1 MKRTLSFIF
10 PPALAFAGVIVCC
23 AILWNQTARFKR
35 SVEKIAEDVRV
46 SLLDLNGKVVYDS
59 AGNDLPNHADRAEF
73 EAVCADGLPRSV
85 IRESE
90 TLHISMFYFARRI
103 GDYVLR
109 IAVPYQAVTDAK
121 ADAVRGLIAAA
132 GTGALIVAALFFLT
146 RRYERRL
153 SRLSAERDLQDKM
166 MEEMRKLERFR
177 TNFISNVTHEIR
189 TPVTGILGASE
200 MLADDAA
207 RLDDNDRS
215 ELQNV
220 IKNHS
225 SRLAALVDDI
235 LALAGLEKAEAE
247 HDVAFAPCDV
257 TDITLT
263 AVNLARPVA
272 KKAGVTLSFVRK
284 VQDAETLVRPCD
296 ARLVETLARPCDA
309 RLVESAVANLIQNAV
324 RYSGSKEVEV
334 SVDRTADGKAA
345 ISVID
350 HGIGI
355 PEDCQPRLFERFY
368 RIDKDRSR
376 ALGGTGL
383 GLAIVKHIAQLHGGQ
398 AAVSSKPGEGAT
410 FTLVI

>member
-1 MKRTLSFIF
+1 MKSNFSFFF

-23 AILWNQTARFKR
+23 AILWNQTARFR
-35 SVEKIAEDVRV
+35 QSVEKIAEDVRV
-46 SLLDLNGKVVYDS
+46 SLIDLNGKVVYDS

-90 TLHISMFYFARRI
+90 TLRISMFYFARRI

-121 ADAVRGLIAAA
+121 ADAVRGLIAAV

-153 SRLSAERDLQDKM
+153 SRLSAERDLQDKV

-189 TPVTGILGASE
+189 TPVTGILGAAE
-200 MLADDAA
+200 MLADDTAQ
-207 RLDDNDRS
+207 LDSADRA

-225 SRLAALVDDI
+225 SRLVALVDDI
-235 LALAGLEKAEAE
+235 LALAGLEKAETE

-257 TDITLT
+257 ADIAQT
-263 AVNLARPVA
+263 AVNLAQPAA
-272 KKAGVTLSFVRK
+272 KKTGVALSFVRK
-284 VQDAETLVRPCD
+284 MQETDELVRPCD
-296 ARLVETLARPCDA
+296 ARLVE
-309 RLVESAVANLIQNAV
+309 SAIANLIQNAL
-324 RYSGSKEVEV
+324 RYSGSTEVEI
-334 SVDRTADGKAA
+334 SVERTADGKAA

-368 RIDKDRSR
+368 RVDKDRSS

-383 GLAIVKHIAQLHGGQ
+383 GLAIVKHIVQLHGGQ
-398 AAVSSKPGEGAT
+398 ATVSSKPGEGAT

>member
-1 MKRTLSFIF
+1 MKSNFSFFF

-46 SLLDLNGKVVYDS
+46 SLIDLNGKVVYDS
-59 AGNDLPNHADRAEF
+59 AGKDLPNHADRAEF
-73 EAVCADGLPRSV
+73 EAVCADGLPRSA

-109 IAVPYQAVTDAK
+109 IAVPYQSVTDAK
-121 ADAVRGLIAAA
+121 ADAVRGLIAAV

-189 TPVTGILGASE
+189 TPVTGILGATE
-200 MLADDAA
+200 MLADDTAQ
-207 RLDDNDRS
+207 LDSADRA

-225 SRLAALVDDI
+225 SRLVALVDDI
-235 LALAGLEKAEAE
+235 LALARLEKAEAE
-247 HDVAFAPCDV
+247 HDAAFAPCAV
-257 TDITLT
+257 ADIAQT
-263 AVNLARPVA
+263 AVNLARPSA
-272 KKAGVTLSFVRK
+272 KKAGVALSFVRK
-284 VQDAETLVRPCD
+284 MQETDELVRPCD
-296 ARLVETLARPCDA
+296 ARLVE
-309 RLVESAVANLIQNAV
+309 SAIANLIQNAL
-324 RYSGSKEVEV
+324 RYSGSTEVEI
-334 SVDRTADGKAA
+334 SVERTADGKAA

-368 RIDKDRSR
+368 RVDKDRSS

-383 GLAIVKHIAQLHGGQ
+383 GLAIVKHIVQLHGGQ
-398 AAVSSKPGEGAT
+398 ATVSSKPGEGAT

>member
-1 MKRTLSFIF
+1 MKHTFSSLF

-35 SVEKIAEDVRV
+35 GVEKIAEDVRV
-46 SLLDLNGKVVYDS
+46 SLIDLDGKVVYDS
-59 AGNDLPNHADRAEF
+59 AGSDLPNHADRAEF

-121 ADAVRGLIAAA
+121 ADAIRGLFAAI
-132 GTGALIVAALFFLT
+132 GTGALIVTALFFLT

-189 TPVTGILGASE
+189 TPVTGILGATE

-207 RLDDNDRS
+207 RLDDNDRA
-215 ELQNV
+215 ELQDV

-225 SRLAALVDDI
+225 SRLVALVDDI
-235 LALAGLEKAEAE
+235 LALARLEKAEAE
-247 HDVAFAPCDV
+247 HDAAFAPCDV
-257 TDITLT
+257 ADIAQT
-263 AVNLARPVA
+263 AVNLARPSA
-272 KKAGVTLSFVRK
+272 KKAGVALSFVRK
-284 VQDAETLVRPCD
+284 MQETDELVRPCD
-296 ARLVETLARPCDA
+296 ARLVE
-309 RLVESAVANLIQNAV
+309 SAITNLIQNAV
-324 RYSGSKEVEV
+324 RHSGSTEVEV
-334 SVDRTADGKAA
+334 CVERTADSKAA

-355 PEDCQPRLFERFY
+355 PEECQPRLFERFY
-368 RIDKDRSR
+368 RVDKDRSR

-383 GLAIVKHIAQLHGGQ
+383 GLAIVKHIAQLHGEQ
-398 AAVSSKPGEGAT
+398 ATVSSKPGEGAT

>member
-1 MKRTLSFIF
+1 MKRTLSFF
-10 PPALAFAGVIVCC
+10 LPPALAFAGVIVCC

-46 SLLDLNGKVVYDS
+46 SIIELNGKVVYDS

-90 TLHISMFYFARRI
+90 TLRISMFYFARRI
-103 GDYVLR
+103 GDYILR

-121 ADAVRGLIAAA
+121 ADAVRGLIAAV

-153 SRLSAERDLQDKM
+153 SRLSAERDLQDKV

-189 TPVTGILGASE
+189 TPVTGILGAAE
-200 MLADDAA
+200 MLADDTAQ
-207 RLDDNDRS
+207 LDSADRA

-225 SRLAALVDDI
+225 SRLVALVDDI
-235 LALAGLEKAEAE
+235 LSLAGLEKAETE

-257 TDITLT
+257 ADIAQT
-263 AVNLARPVA
+263 AVNLARPSA
-272 KKAGVTLSFVRK
+272 KKAGVALSFVRK
-284 VQDAETLVRPCD
+284 MQETDELVRPCD
-296 ARLVETLARPCDA
+296 ARLVE
-309 RLVESAVANLIQNAV
+309 SAIANLIQNAL
-324 RYSGSKEVEV
+324 RYSGSTEVEIGV
-334 SVDRTADGKAA
+334 ERTADGKAA

-368 RIDKDRSR
+368 RIDKDRSS

-383 GLAIVKHIAQLHGGQ
+383 GLAIVKHIVQLHGGQ
-398 AAVSSKPGEGAT
+398 ATVSSKPGEGAT

>member
-1 MKRTLSFIF
+1 M
-10 PPALAFAGVIVCC
+10 PASSSAAPSYFAGVIVCC

-46 SLLDLNGKVVYDS
+46 SLIDLNGKVVYDS
-59 AGNDLPNHADRAEF
+59 AGSDLPNHADRAEF

-121 ADAVRGLIAAA
+121 ADAVRGLIAAV
-132 GTGALIVAALFFLT
+132 GTGALIVAG
-146 RRYERRL
+146 YERRL

-189 TPVTGILGASE
+189 TPVTGILGAAE

-207 RLDDNDRS
+207 RLDDADRS

-225 SRLAALVDDI
+225 SRLVALVDDI

-247 HDVAFAPCDV
+247 HDAAFAPCDV
-257 TDITLT
+257 ADITLT
-263 AVNLARPVA
+263 AVNLARPAA

-284 VQDAETLVRPCD
+284 MQDAETLARHCD
-296 ARLVETLARPCDA
+296 ARLI
-309 RLVESAVANLIQNAV
+309 ESAVTNLIQNAL
-324 RYSGSKEVEV
+324 RHSGSKNVEV
-334 SVDRTADGKAA
+334 CVERTPSGKAA
-345 ISVID
+345 ISVTD

-355 PEDCQPRLFERFY
+355 PEECQPHLFERFY
-368 RIDKDRSR
+368 RIDKNRSR
-376 ALGGTGL
+376 SLGGTGL
-383 GLAIVKHIAQLHGGQ
+383 GLAIVKHIAQLHGGEVK
-398 AAVSSKPGEGAT
+398 VSSKRGEGAK
-410 FTLVI
+410 FTLVV

>member
-1 MKRTLSFIF
+1 MKHTFSSLF

-35 SVEKIAEDVRV
+35 GVEKIAEDVRV
-46 SLLDLNGKVVYDS
+46 SLIDLDGKVVYDS
-59 AGNDLPNHADRAEF
+59 AGSDLPNHADRAEF

-121 ADAVRGLIAAA
+121 ADAIRGLFAAI
-132 GTGALIVAALFFLT
+132 GTGALIVTALFFLT

-189 TPVTGILGASE
+189 TPVTGILGATE

-207 RLDDNDRS
+207 RLDDNDRV
-215 ELQNV
+215 ELQDV

-225 SRLAALVDDI
+225 SRLVALVDDI
-235 LALAGLEKAEAE
+235 LALARLEKAEAE
-247 HDVAFAPCDV
+247 HDAAFAPCDV
-257 TDITLT
+257 ADIAQT
-263 AVNLARPVA
+263 AVNLARPSA
-272 KKAGVTLSFVRK
+272 KKAGVALSFVRK
-284 VQDAETLVRPCD
+284 MQETDELVRPCD
-296 ARLVETLARPCDA
+296 ARLVE
-309 RLVESAVANLIQNAV
+309 SAITNLIQNAV
-324 RYSGSKEVEV
+324 RHSGSTEVEV
-334 SVDRTADGKAA
+334 CVERTSDGKAA

-355 PEDCQPRLFERFY
+355 PEECQPRLFERFY
-368 RIDKDRSR
+368 RIDKNRSR

-398 AAVSSKPGEGAT
+398 AMVSSKPGEGAT

>member
-1 MKRTLSFIF
+1 MSFFF

-46 SLLDLNGKVVYDS
+46 SLIDMNGKVVYDS
-59 AGNDLPNHADRAEF
+59 AGKDLPNHADRAEF
-73 EAVCADGLPRSV
+73 EAVCADGRPRSV

-90 TLHISMFYFARRI
+90 TLHISMFYLARRI

-121 ADAVRGLIAAA
+121 SDAVHGLIAAV
-132 GTGALIVAALFFLT
+132 GTGALIVAALFFLMG
-146 RRYERRL
+146 RYERRL
-153 SRLSAERDLQDKM
+153 SRLSAERDLQDKV

-189 TPVTGILGASE
+189 TPVTGILGATE
-200 MLADDAA
+200 ILAGDAG
-207 RLDDNDRS
+207 RLDSTDRAD
-215 ELQNV
+215 LQNV

-225 SRLAALVDDI
+225 SRLVALVDDI

-247 HDVAFAPCDV
+247 HDAAFVPCDV
-257 TDITLT
+257 ADIAQT
-263 AVNLARPVA
+263 AINLARPSA
-272 KKAGVTLSFVRK
+272 KKAGVTISFVRK
-284 VQDAETLVRPCD
+284 IQDTDTL
-296 ARLVETLARPCDA
+296 TRPCDA
-309 RLVESAVANLIQNAV
+309 RLVESAVANLIQNAI
-324 RYSGSKEVEV
+324 RYSGSAEVAV
-334 SVDRTADGKAA
+334 SVERTADGKAA

-383 GLAIVKHIAQLHGGQ
+383 GLAIVKHIAQLHGGR
-398 AAVSSKPGEGAT
+398 VTVLSKPGKGAT
-410 FTLVI
+410 FTVVI

>member
-1 MKRTLSFIF
+1 MKRTLSFFF

-46 SLLDLNGKVVYDS
+46 SLIDLNGKVVYDS
-59 AGNDLPNHADRAEF
+59 AGSDLPNHADRAEF

-121 ADAVRGLIAAA
+121 ADAVRGLIAAV

-166 MEEMRKLERFR
+166 MMEMRKLERFR

-189 TPVTGILGASE
+189 TPVTGILGAAE

-207 RLDDNDRS
+207 RLDDADRS

-247 HDVAFAPCDV
+247 HDAVFAPCDV
-257 TDITLT
+257 ADITLT
-263 AVNLARPVA
+263 AVNLARPAA
-272 KKAGVTLSFVRK
+272 KKAGVTLAFVRK
-284 VQDAETLVRPCD
+284 IQD
-296 ARLVETLARPCDA
+296 VETLARPCDA

-324 RYSGSKEVEV
+324 RYSGSKEVE
-334 SVDRTADGKAA
+334 
-345 ISVID
+345 ISV
-350 HGIGI
+350 
-355 PEDCQPRLFERFY
+355 
-368 RIDKDRSR
+368 
-376 ALGGTGL
+376 
-383 GLAIVKHIAQLHGGQ
+383 
-398 AAVSSKPGEGAT
+398 
-410 FTLVI
+410 

>member
-1 MKRTLSFIF
+1 MKRTLSFFF

-35 SVEKIAEDVRV
+35 SVERIAEDVRV
-46 SLLDLNGKVVYDS
+46 SVIDLNGKVVYDS

-73 EAVCADGLPRSV
+73 EAACADGPPRSV
-85 IRESE
+85 VRESE
-90 TLHISMFYFARRI
+90 TLRISMFYFARRI

-121 ADAVRGLIAAA
+121 AGTVRGLVAAV
-132 GTGALIVAALFFLT
+132 GTGALIVAALFFLA

-153 SRLSAERDLQDKM
+153 SRLAAERDLQDKM

-189 TPVTGILGASE
+189 TPVTGILGATE

-207 RLDDNDRS
+207 RLDDADRA

-220 IKNHS
+220 IKSHS
-225 SRLAALVDDI
+225 SRLVALVDDI

-247 HDVAFAPCDV
+247 HDAAFAPCAV
-257 TDITLT
+257 ADIAQT
-263 AVNLARPVA
+263 AVNLARPSA
-272 KKAGVTLSFVRK
+272 KKAGVALSFVRK
-284 VQDAETLVRPCD
+284 MQETDELVRPCD
-296 ARLVETLARPCDA
+296 ARLVE
-309 RLVESAVANLIQNAV
+309 SAIANLIQNAL
-324 RYSGSKEVEV
+324 RYSGSTEVEI
-334 SVDRTADGKAA
+334 SVERTADGKAA

-368 RIDKDRSR
+368 RIDKDRSS

-383 GLAIVKHIAQLHGGQ
+383 GLAIVKHIVQLHGGQ
-398 AAVSSKPGEGAT
+398 ATVSSKPGEGAT